1 MQHYTTPGTGRRRRD
16 TDAPVRPPEPP
27 VIAAGAELAP
37 AVFEFRGCRVE
48 VRLRQPGWQAR
59 SDQVA
64 ALVDGEWRIV
74 TPRWLAQYMASK
86 LPRQA
91 TRRQRDEML

>member
-1 MQHYTTPGTGRRRRD
+1 MQHYTKPGTRHKRRD
-16 TDAPVRPPEPP
+16 ADTLARLPEPP

-37 AVFEFRGCRVE
+37 AILEFRGSRVE

-64 ALVDGEWRIV
+64 ALVDGEWQIV
-74 TPRWLAQYMASK
+74 TARVLALYMVSQ

-91 TRRQRDEML
+91 TRRQMAEVY

>member
-1 MQHYTTPGTGRRRRD
+1 MQHYTKAGTGRVKEAREG
-16 TDAPVRPPEPP
+16 APRPPWPP

-37 AVFEFRGCRVE
+37 AVLEFRGSRVE

-74 TPRWLAQYMASK
+74 TARVLALYMVSQ

-91 TRRQRDEML
+91 TRRQMAEVY